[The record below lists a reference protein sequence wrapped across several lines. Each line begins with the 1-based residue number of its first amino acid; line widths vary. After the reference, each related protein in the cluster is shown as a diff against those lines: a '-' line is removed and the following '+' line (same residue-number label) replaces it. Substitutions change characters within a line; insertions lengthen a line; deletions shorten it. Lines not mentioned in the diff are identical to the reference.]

1 MQFGTPDCVPAQ
13 HLDLHGDQTMFGWG
27 SSWFSCFKLLVCNYK
42 GTSSFMTSALDA
54 LVFVQVCVCV
64 CILKYLACS
73 MNTLLVYTMYSCF
86 LAFDPDTSHVQRPIP
101 NHVESIVSD
110 FEV

>member
-1 MQFGTPDCVPAQ
+1 MRTGTAI
-13 HLDLHGDQTMFGWG
+13 
-27 SSWFSCFKLLVCNYK
+27 K
-42 GTSSFMTSALDA
+42 LDA
-54 LVFVQVCVCV
+54 WHVSIVGNSRCLFIVSDIPTSYTVCV
-64 CILKYLACS
+64 CIYILNYLEYS

-86 LAFDPDTSHVQRPIP
+86 LAFDPDTSHVHRPIP

>member
-1 MQFGTPDCVPAQ
+1 M
-13 HLDLHGDQTMFGWG
+13 
-27 SSWFSCFKLLVCNYK
+27 
-42 GTSSFMTSALDA
+42 
-54 LVFVQVCVCV
+54 
-64 CILKYLACS
+64 KYIEYS

-86 LAFDPDTSHVQRPIP
+86 LAFDPDTSHVHRPIP

>member
-1 MQFGTPDCVPAQ
+1 MPLHSIRYPNE
-13 HLDLHGDQTMFGWG
+13 LHG
-27 SSWFSCFKLLVCNYK
+27 
-42 GTSSFMTSALDA
+42 
-54 LVFVQVCVCV
+54 VCV
-64 CILKYLACS
+64 CIYILNYLEYS

-86 LAFDPDTSHVQRPIP
+86 LAFDPDTSHVHRPIP